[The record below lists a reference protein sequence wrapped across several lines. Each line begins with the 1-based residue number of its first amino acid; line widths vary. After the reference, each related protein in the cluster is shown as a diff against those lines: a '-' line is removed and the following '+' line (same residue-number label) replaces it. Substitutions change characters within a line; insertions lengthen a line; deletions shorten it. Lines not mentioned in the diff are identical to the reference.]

1 MKTSLIAVAMV
12 VALGGGAQAAGCAMP
27 ANGAEMK
34 AEASTHLNSYRSQKG
49 RKALGRNAKLDAA
62 AQAHACWMARTGE
75 FGHLEN
81 GTGPKARVKSRGY
94 CTRLVAENIALGQG
108 SGNRVMADWM
118 GSEKHYKNI
127 MLGKIRE
134 FGVGVAMM
142 GGKPAW
148 VMVFAKPC

>member
-1 MKTSLIAVAMV
+1 MKTSLIAIAMMF
-12 VALGGGAQAAGCAMP
+12 ALGGGAQAAGCSTP
-27 ANGAEMK
+27 ANAAEMR
-34 AEASTHLNSYRSQKG
+34 AEASAHLNTYRTQKG
-49 RKALGRNAKLDAA
+49 RKPLARNPKLDAA
-62 AQAHACWMARTGE
+62 AQAHACWMGRTGE
-75 FGHLEN
+75 FSHMEG

-94 CTRLVAENIALGQG
+94 CTRLVAENIAMGQG
-108 SGNRVMADWM
+108 SGARVMADWM

-127 MLGKIRE
+127 MLGKVRE